1 MYFNYWWNTNYTIK
15 ALLLTL
21 SLIILL
27 FITFL
32 IIFSALRKLKE
43 ESEKKLIIPTNLDDK
58 NLFNYL
64 TKNLKLHNTYL
75 LANFLETDSQAIKK
89 LIKEEN
95 YKILNQL
102 IINKY
107 EKS

>member
-1 MYFNYWWNTNYTIK
+1 M
-15 ALLLTL
+15 
-21 SLIILL
+21 
-27 FITFL
+27 

-43 ESEKKLIIPTNLDDK
+43 ESKKKLIIPTNLDDK

-75 LANFLETDSQAIKK
+75 LANFLETDPQSVKK
-89 LIKEEN
+89 LLKEEN